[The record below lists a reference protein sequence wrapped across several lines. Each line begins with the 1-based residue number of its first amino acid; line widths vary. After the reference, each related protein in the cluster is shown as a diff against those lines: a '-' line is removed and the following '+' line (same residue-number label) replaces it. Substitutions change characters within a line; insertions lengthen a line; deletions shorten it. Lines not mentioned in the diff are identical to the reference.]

1 MSYYKKSSL
10 TLAMLAAFTILP
22 SSILGEQSLKPVSA
36 QSAPTTNTAPT
47 LPSGSQIKI
56 DGSSSL
62 KTINQNLKDRFQK
75 KFAGTK
81 VETGE
86 MGTDEAIKALEAG
99 TINLA
104 AIGRPLTK
112 AEEGQGLKQVPI
124 SRYKIAIIISPNN
137 PFKGD
142 ITLEQ
147 FAKIFRGEI
156 KNWSEVGGSAGE
168 IQVIDRPETSDTR
181 RSFNNYPVFQSAP
194 LKTGSN
200 GVSLTE
206 DDTEIVVQK
215 LGKNGIGYAIADQ
228 VRDRKD
234 VKIVPM
240 HKTLPTDP
248 RYPFSQ
254 PLAYAYKGPNP
265 SPEVKAFLCEANTSD
280 YAKEG
285 AIVSTEFCEEKTV
298 AAETSKPAANAPVA
312 SAPTAEPVTPPAD
325 SFPNWLGWL
334 LLPVAGLAGLWF
346 LGRGTGAAPVAAP
359 VVPPVAAPVVPPA
372 IAKPSRLI
380 LTPRDCQNAYA
391 YWEVPSDRLAE
402 LRDQGG
408 QKLAL
413 RLYDVTDTPNPTVFE
428 TFNADANEQDLHLPI
443 AQDDRD
449 YKAELGYLKSD
460 GEWLSI
466 ATADSVRVPA
476 CEPVGHELGTVA
488 PIDADI
494 PVPEIPELG
503 NLNADIPVPE
513 VPELGNLNADIPVP
527 EVPEIGG
534 LGAGAM
540 GAGAAGLGAIG
551 AGAAALSGLASRP
564 TSEPKP
570 SRIIL
575 VPRDSQSA
583 YAYWEASE
591 SEKTELKQQGGE
603 QFTLKIHDVTAIDLE
618 QQSPHDTQEYAL
630 EEIDEDK
637 HVPIHA
643 SDRDYLAEI
652 GYKTANNHW
661 LSLAKSSH
669 IHVHVPSDPSSGDP
683 GSTGSNFATAAIAGG
698 MGAIGA
704 TAAIAGGLF
713 NQGKN
718 AAQSTG
724 ENLGDSASNLFEGIT
739 EKSGNV
745 LDSATGFVGGLF
757 NQGKDAVQS
766 TGENLGDSASNLFEG
781 TTEKGGNVLDS
792 ATGFVG
798 GLFDKGKDAVS
809 GGVDAVHST
818 GEELANSTSNLVEG
832 TTEKGGNVL
841 DSATDFLGGLF
852 EQGKDAVSGGVDS
865 IKSAGEQLRDSA
877 GNLID
882 SDHSDKG

>member
-1 MSYYKKSSL
+1 MSHYKKSSF

-22 SSILGEQSLKPVSA
+22 SPIMGEQLLKPVSA
-36 QSAPTTNTAPT
+36 QSAPTTNPAPTLPT

-75 KFAGTK
+75 NFAGTK

-86 MGTDEAIKALEAG
+86 IGTDEAIKELEAG
-99 TINLA
+99 NINLA

-112 AEEGQGLKQVPI
+112 TEEGQGLKQVPI

-156 KNWSEVGGSAGE
+156 KNWSEVGGTAGE

-181 RSFNNYPVFQSAP
+181 RSFNSYPVFQSAP

-200 GVSLTE
+200 GVSLKE
-206 DDTEIVVQK
+206 DDTEKVVQT

-234 VKIVPM
+234 LIIVPM

-265 SPEVKAFLCEANTSD
+265 SPEVKAFLCYANTSD

-298 AAETSKPAANAPVA
+298 AAETTSTVAKAPV
-312 SAPTAEPVTPPAD
+312 STAPTEPVTPPAD
-325 SFPNWLGWL
+325 GFPAWLGWL
-334 LLPVAGLAGLWF
+334 LLPLAGLAGWWF
-346 LGRGTGAAPVAAP
+346 LGRGTGAAPVA
-359 VVPPVAAPVVPPA
+359 VPPVAAPIPPA

-413 RLYDVTDTPNPTVFE
+413 RLYDVTDTYNPTAFE
-428 TFNADANEQDLHLPI
+428 TFEADANEQDLHLPI
-443 AQDDRD
+443 GRDDRD

-476 CEPVGHELGTVA
+476 CLPVVHELGTVA
-488 PIDADI
+488 PID
-494 PVPEIPELG
+494 
-503 NLNADIPVPE
+503 
-513 VPELGNLNADIPVP
+513 ADIPVP

-540 GAGAAGLGAIG
+540 AAGVAGLGAIG
-551 AGAAALSGLASRP
+551 AGAAALSGFAGRP
-564 TSEPKP
+564 TSYPKP
-570 SRIIL
+570 SRVIL
-575 VPRDSQSA
+575 VPRDAESA

-591 SEKTELKQQGGE
+591 SQKNELKQQGGE

-618 QQSPHDTQEYAL
+618 KQSPHDTQEYAL
-630 EEIDEDK
+630 EEGDQDK
-637 HVPIHA
+637 HVPIHV

-652 GYKTANNHW
+652 GYKTDDNRW

-669 IHVHVPSDPSSGDP
+669 IRVPAPSDPSSGDP
-683 GSTGSNFATAAIAGG
+683 GSNFATGAIAGG
-698 MGAIGA
+698 LGAIGV

-713 NQGKN
+713 NQGKDTV
-718 AAQSTG
+718 QSTG
-724 ENLGDSASNLFEGIT
+724 ENLGNSASNLVEGAT
-739 EKSGNV
+739 EKGGNV

-766 TGENLGDSASNLFEG
+766 TGENLGDSASNLFEKN
-781 TTEKGGNVLDS
+781 TETSGKVLDS
-792 ATGFVG
+792 ATDFLG
-798 GLFDKGKDAVS
+798 GLFEQGKDAVS
-809 GGVDAVHST
+809 GGVDSIKST
-818 GEELANSTSNLVEG
+818 GENLGDSASNLFEG
-832 TTEKGGNVL
+832 ATEKGGNVL

-865 IKSAGEQLRDSA
+865 IKSTGEQLRDSA

-882 SDHSDKG
+882 PDHSDKG

>member
-22 SSILGEQSLKPVSA
+22 SSILGEQLLKPVSA
-36 QSAPTTNTAPT
+36 QSAPTTNMAPA

-75 KFAGTK
+75 NFAGTQI
-81 VETGE
+81 ETGE
-86 MGTDEAIKALEAG
+86 KGTDEALKALEAG

-104 AIGRPLTK
+104 AIGRPLTN
-112 AEEGQGLKQVPI
+112 AEERQGLKQVPI
-124 SRYKIAIIISPNN
+124 SRHKIAIIISPNN

-156 KNWSEVGGSAGE
+156 KNWSEVGGAAGE

-181 RSFNNYPVFQSAP
+181 RSFNSYPVFQSAP

-200 GVSLTE
+200 GVILTE
-206 DDTEIVVQK
+206 DDTEVVVQK
-215 LGKNGIGYAIADQ
+215 LGDNGIGYAIADQ
-228 VRDRKD
+228 VRDRTD

-265 SPEVKAFLCEANTSD
+265 SPEVKAFLCYANTSD

-298 AAETSKPAANAPVA
+298 AAETTVPMNNAPVA

-334 LLPVAGLAGLWF
+334 LLPVAGFAGWWF
-346 LGRGTGAAPVAAP
+346 LGRGTGAAP

-443 AQDDRD
+443 GRDDRD

-466 ATADSVRVPA
+466 ATADSRV
-476 CEPVGHELGTVA
+476 
-488 PIDADI
+488 I
-494 PVPEIPELG
+494 
-503 NLNADIPVPE
+503 
-513 VPELGNLNADIPVP
+513 
-527 EVPEIGG
+527 
-534 LGAGAM
+534 
-540 GAGAAGLGAIG
+540 
-551 AGAAALSGLASRP
+551 ASYLLQKIQTKREKYSVKKKQSSKRRKGYYLKKV
-564 TSEPKP
+564 SE
-570 SRIIL
+570 
-575 VPRDSQSA
+575 
-583 YAYWEASE
+583 
-591 SEKTELKQQGGE
+591 
-603 QFTLKIHDVTAIDLE
+603 
-618 QQSPHDTQEYAL
+618 
-630 EEIDEDK
+630 
-637 HVPIHA
+637 
-643 SDRDYLAEI
+643 
-652 GYKTANNHW
+652 
-661 LSLAKSSH
+661 
-669 IHVHVPSDPSSGDP
+669 
-683 GSTGSNFATAAIAGG
+683 
-698 MGAIGA
+698 
-704 TAAIAGGLF
+704 
-713 NQGKN
+713 
-718 AAQSTG
+718 
-724 ENLGDSASNLFEGIT
+724 
-739 EKSGNV
+739 
-745 LDSATGFVGGLF
+745 
-757 NQGKDAVQS
+757 
-766 TGENLGDSASNLFEG
+766 
-781 TTEKGGNVLDS
+781 
-792 ATGFVG
+792 
-798 GLFDKGKDAVS
+798 
-809 GGVDAVHST
+809 
-818 GEELANSTSNLVEG
+818 
-832 TTEKGGNVL
+832 
-841 DSATDFLGGLF
+841 
-852 EQGKDAVSGGVDS
+852 
-865 IKSAGEQLRDSA
+865 
-877 GNLID
+877 
-882 SDHSDKG
+882 

>member
-334 LLPVAGLAGLWF
+334 LLPLAGLAGWWF
-346 LGRGTGAAPVAAP
+346 LGRGTGAAPVAVPPAA
-359 VVPPVAAPVVPPA
+359 VPPVAAPIPPA

-413 RLYDVTDTPNPTVFE
+413 RLYDVTDTPNPTAFE
-428 TFNADANEQDLHLPI
+428 TFDADANEQDLHLPI
-443 AQDDRD
+443 GRDDRD
-449 YKAELGYLKSD
+449 YKAELGYLKRD

-466 ATADSVRVPA
+466 ATADPVRVPA

-488 PIDADI
+488 PI
-494 PVPEIPELG
+494 
-503 NLNADIPVPE
+503 NADIPVPQ
-513 VPELGNLNADIPVP
+513 
-527 EVPEIGG
+527 VPEIGG

-618 QQSPHDTQEYAL
+618 QQLPHNTQEYAL
-630 EEIDEDK
+630 EEIEQDK

-652 GYKTANNHW
+652 GYKTADNRW

-669 IHVHVPSDPSSGDP
+669 IRVPAPSDPSS
-683 GSTGSNFATAAIAGG
+683 GSTGSNFATGAIAGG
-698 MGAIGA
+698 LGAIGA

-713 NQGKN
+713 NQGKD

-724 ENLGDSASNLFEGIT
+724 EKF
-739 EKSGNV
+739 
-745 LDSATGFVGGLF
+745 
-757 NQGKDAVQS
+757 
-766 TGENLGDSASNLFEG
+766 GDSASNLFEG
-781 TTEKGGNVLDS
+781 TTEKSGNVLDS

-818 GEELANSTSNLVEG
+818 GEGLANSTSNLVEG

-852 EQGKDAVSGGVDS
+852 EQGKEAVSGGVDS
-865 IKSAGEQLRDSA
+865 IKSTGEQLRDSA